1 MQTLLLPILQMGKL
15 RRKRMELAHLHM
27 AKNRTDVLKLGLLE
41 KTISVRLFTA
51 NFIPNENT
59 VLYDSINTT
68 TVNQQR
74 KWAKPAWLCI
84 I

>member
-1 MQTLLLPILQMGKL
+1 
-15 RRKRMELAHLHM
+15 MELAHLPM
-27 AKNRTDVLKLGLLE
+27 AKNRTEFLKLGLLE

-51 NFIPNENT
+51 NFTPNENT

-74 KWAKPAWLCI
+74 K
-84 I
+84 